1 MSRKTLK
8 TLLAVFTIPTGL
20 VLLSIGSI
28 FLNEEMVSATA
39 RGDLSRMRQLTAL
52 GANPNGKD
60 FEGHS
65 TPLGMAAYCNK
76 PDAVIYLLQ
85 HGADLTLSSGSCD
98 TPLQI
103 AEKQH
108 NTVIITL
115 LKAHLARRK

>member
-8 TLLAVFTIPTGL
+8 ILLALSTIPTGI
-20 VLLSIGSI
+20 VLLNIGSI
-28 FLNEEMVSATA
+28 FLNEEMISATA
-39 RGDLSRMRQLTAL
+39 RGDLFRMRQLTAL

-65 TPLGMAAYCNK
+65 TPLGMAASCNN
-76 PDAVIYLLQ
+76 PDAVTYLLQ
-85 HGADLTLSSGSCD
+85 HGADPTLPSGSCD

-108 NTVIITL
+108 NAAIIAL
-115 LKAHLARRK
+115 LRAHLARRK

>member
-8 TLLAVFTIPTGL
+8 ILLALSTIPTGII
-20 VLLSIGSI
+20 LLNIGFI
-28 FLNEEMVSATA
+28 FLNEEMISATA
-39 RGDLSRMRQLTAL
+39 RGDLSRMRQLMAL

-65 TPLGMAAYCNK
+65 TPLGMAVSCNK
-76 PDAVIYLLQ
+76 PDAVTYLLQ
-85 HGADLTLSSGSCD
+85 HGADPTLPSGSRD

-108 NTVIITL
+108 NTTIIAL